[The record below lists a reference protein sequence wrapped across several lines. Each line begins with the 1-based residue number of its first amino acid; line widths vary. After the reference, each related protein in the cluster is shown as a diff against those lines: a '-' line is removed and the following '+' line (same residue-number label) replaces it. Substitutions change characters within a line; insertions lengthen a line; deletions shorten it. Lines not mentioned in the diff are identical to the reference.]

1 MGAVV
6 AKSGRALRVL
16 FASVG
21 ALFAC
26 GVIAAAIGLP
36 LERWQNSKQGA
47 VAALA
52 EASVAA
58 DQRATLAADRQQ
70 EESNELRISERLCAQ
85 ADNAEP
91 PATDLPTAAERKA
104 LADCDSAD
112 AYYGIE
118 HPRDVIRARKCAFTE
133 IEAGDTD
140 GPSGAGILAM
150 IYANGEGVTQNLD
163 VATRM
168 ACHAGHAPYDIH
180 FRVLAIESKR
190 QQKAHRPKLDYC
202 DDLSSGFLGGLCA
215 LLDGRRADV
224 ARSRRVSRL
233 SRTWAPARRA
243 GWKRVLASAE
253 QFSEARIGA
262 EIDIS
267 GTLREAF
274 IVEEQGYVRD
284 FDADLLGQLAARGP
298 SSTPGDYRRADAR
311 MNGVYRQVMKG
322 NDMDWPP
329 VDGVRDA
336 QRAWLRHRD
345 TWIAYVAREWPGR
358 SNAVAARLTDERT
371 RMLTCL
377 LPGTPARVDCHTHG
391 R

>member
-6 AKSGRALRVL
+6 AKSGRGLRVL

-52 EASVAA
+52 EASAAA
-58 DQRATLAADRQQ
+58 DQRATLAANRQQ
-70 EESNELRISERLCAQ
+70 EKSSELRISERLCAQ
-85 ADNAEP
+85 ADNAKP
-91 PATDLPTAAERKA
+91 PPTDLPTAAERKA

-118 HPRDVIRARKCAFTE
+118 HPRDVVWARKCAFTE
-133 IEAGDTD
+133 IEDEDSD
-140 GPSGAGILAM
+140 GPWGAGVLAM

-168 ACHAGHAPYDIH
+168 ACHSSQAPYDIH
-180 FRVLAIESKR
+180 HHVLLIDARRRDGLHSTR
-190 QQKAHRPKLDYC
+190 LDYC
-202 DDLSSGFLGGLCA
+202 EGLSGYIAIGQCVR
-215 LLDGRRADV
+215 LDGRRADV
-224 ARSRRVSRL
+224 ARSKEIARL
-233 SRTWAPARRA
+233 GRTWSPARWA
-243 GWKRVLASAE
+243 GWKRVRGSAE
-253 QFSEARIGA
+253 RYGQARVGVEFDMTTTMRQIF
-262 EIDIS
+262 
-267 GTLREAF
+267 LL
-274 IVEEQGYVRD
+274 EEQASIRD
-284 FDADLLGQLAARGP
+284 FDAKLLRDIATGKAHSA
-298 SSTPGDYRRADAR
+298 PGDYRRADIRLNVA
-311 MNGVYRQVMKG
+311 YRKVMQG
-322 NDMDWPP
+322 NYMDRPNDP
-329 VDGVRDA
+329 GIRDA

-345 TWIAYVAREWPGR
+345 SWISFVKREWPSR
-358 SNAVAARLTDERT
+358 VDAAAARLTDERT

-377 LPGTPARVDCHTHG
+377 LADAPDDLDCSHG